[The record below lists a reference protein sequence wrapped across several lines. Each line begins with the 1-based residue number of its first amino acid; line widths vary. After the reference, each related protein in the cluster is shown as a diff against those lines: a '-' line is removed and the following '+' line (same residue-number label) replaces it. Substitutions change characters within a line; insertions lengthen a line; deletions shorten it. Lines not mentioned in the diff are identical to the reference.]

1 MKNGVSEEYVDIKKQ
16 GRQMRFNRTGYWR
29 AQRAT
34 GSGVAAIT
42 VTHQL
47 RPKVMLRAYYLCGPP
62 RLMAKLS
69 CKCSIYS
76 GILYVARFSIFVY
89 MGNSL
94 RDLNEYYSWHK
105 VIEMSI
111 KLFFLLTS
119 INDGLYFDEY
129 FKVSRFICTVC
140 HLMQAVRFDRRA
152 LNWH

>member
-1 MKNGVSEEYVDIKKQ
+1 MYIVEHKKNYFPRSPYKNGISEEYVDIKKQ

-69 CKCSIYS
+69 YKCSIYS
-76 GILYVARFSIFVY
+76 GIRSVVRFFIFINR
-89 MGNSL
+89 GNNFGLNFVQSDTWSL
-94 RDLNEYYSWHK
+94 SANEYNSWNK
-105 VIEMSI
+105 EIEI
-111 KLFFLLTS
+111 NLLSSYIFT
-119 INDGLYFDEY
+119 IVAHRIWNYF
-129 FKVSRFICTVC
+129 S
-140 HLMQAVRFDRRA
+140 
-152 LNWH
+152 